1 MEASSLP
8 NGWEEQERRRSLCT
22 SKEKMSASVALD
34 QIESL
39 FLLGRFQDAFLLCR
53 EQLAK
58 YDARAVTTTLPPH
71 TAAHKPTAN
80 PNNVLHNFAQTKRA
94 LHPQAKKEETLRQG
108 FSGSTTARKDDW
120 KATLARNDTATRL
133 VLLMIQLLFELKR
146 HVDVED
152 FIFEFYGA
160 LPHIPLQVF
169 LLMLNLQIS
178 LGQLEHAKELAVAY
192 LNAAVVTANPELG
205 NHEEASSRKGKE
217 KADKEEDSL
226 PLEQQQAN
234 GGKGPPRLTSTPSAA
249 TTSACEEKKRQQELV
264 LFALLFADNDHS
276 KSRKEAKEEENKR
289 WPPFTRQQSLAVL
302 ELFVMHILLPLQHYQ
317 EASDLLAHLGDATAI
332 PAQKLEVLL
341 FPNLF
346 SKTNIKNP
354 KIKRLRRALFSEQRA
369 AEERKEQPPSSRQ
382 QKTAAAATTPIATH
396 SDTFQT
402 TNPASPTSN
411 KVLSDDTSGERS
423 APLSSS
429 HRVEERDASAITS
442 LPTIRRNTNTDVVVS
457 PSDVTFPQSL
467 FQWIMS
473 LASPITSSI
482 STPTSLAPS
491 SHFAKRHAMTLR
503 YTLWLGLCLVASFLG
518 CYSFLLFLRK
528 DRAPRLLRLLFN
540 NLKELLT
547 AGLSFNRSLPSSTAP
562 SYRPRRRSPPLHRS

>member
-8 NGWEEQERRRSLCT
+8 NGWGEEERRRSLCT
-22 SKEKMSASVALD
+22 SKEKMSASVVLD

-71 TAAHKPTAN
+71 TTAHKPTAN
-80 PNNVLHNFAQTKRA
+80 PKNVLHNFAQTKRA
-94 LHPQAKKEETLRQG
+94 LHPQTKKEEALCQD
-108 FSGSTTARKDDW
+108 FSGSTTAHKDGW

-146 HVDVED
+146 HMDVED

-192 LNAAVVTANPELG
+192 LNAAVVTSNPELG

-217 KADKEEDSL
+217 KADKEEDSSSL
-226 PLEQQQAN
+226 TFEQQQAN
-234 GGKGPPRLTSTPSAA
+234 GGKGPPRLTSTPAA
-249 TTSACEEKKRQQELV
+249 ASTPACEEKKRQQELV
-264 LFALLFADNDHS
+264 LFAFATLFADNDHS
-276 KSRKEAKEEENKR
+276 KSRKEAKAEENKR

-332 PAQKLEVLL
+332 PTQKLE
-341 FPNLF
+341 
-346 SKTNIKNP
+346 
-354 KIKRLRRALFSEQRA
+354 RLRRALFSEQRV

-382 QKTAAAATTPIATH
+382 QKTAAAATTPTHIATH
-396 SDTFQT
+396 SDTSQT
-402 TNPASPTSN
+402 INPASPTSN
-411 KVLSDDTSGERS
+411 NVLSYDTGGGRT

-429 HRVEERDASAITS
+429 HRVEDASAITS

-457 PSDVTFPQSL
+457 PSEVAFPQSL

-482 STPTSLAPS
+482 STSTSLVPS

-528 DRAPRLLRLLFN
+528 DRAPRLLRLLFD